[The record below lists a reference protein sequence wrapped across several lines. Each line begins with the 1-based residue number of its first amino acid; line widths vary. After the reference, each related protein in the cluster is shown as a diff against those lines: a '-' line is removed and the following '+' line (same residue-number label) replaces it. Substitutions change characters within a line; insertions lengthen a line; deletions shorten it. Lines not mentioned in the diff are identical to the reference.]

1 MEVLE
6 QVFLGNTVLQWSTA
20 LAVALAAL
28 VAFQIIKSVML
39 RRLRT
44 LAEKTETDLDDFIID
59 LLSSTKRILI
69 VVLALYAGSYVL
81 DMDASVRDLIDA
93 GAILAFLLQ
102 AALWGNQVITFLT
115 KRIAETRVGAD
126 DPTVTTIA
134 TLMGTV
140 ARIVFYTMVAL
151 VALDTVGFDVTALIT
166 GVGIGGIAIAMA
178 VQGILSDLFGSLT
191 IALDKPFAVGEF
203 ITVGQDSG
211 TVEHVG
217 LKSTRVRSI
226 TGEELVMSNGDLL
239 SSRVRNFGRMQERR
253 GNLNLGVTYDTPAE
267 KLELIPE
274 IIKEIVDEEPLARFD
289 RAHFA
294 SYGDFSLNF
303 ASVYWVETPAYID
316 FMNTTQSINL
326 KIKRRFEKEGI
337 EMAFPTQTIYV
348 EKDES

>member
-1 MEVLE
+1 
-6 QVFLGNTVLQWSTA
+6 
-20 LAVALAAL
+20 
-28 VAFQIIKSVML
+28 
-39 RRLRT
+39 R
-44 LAEKTETDLDDFIID
+44 TETDLDDFIIH

-81 DMDASVRDLIDA
+81 DMDPSVRELIDA

-102 AALWGNQVITFLT
+102 ASLWGNQIITFLT
-115 KRIAETRVGAD
+115 RRVAETRVGAD

-217 LKSTRVRSI
+217 LKSTRVRSV

-253 GNLNLGVTYDTPAE
+253 GNLNLGVTYDTAAE
-267 KLELIPE
+267 KLEMIPG
-274 IIKEIVDEEPLARFD
+274 IIKEIVDEEALARFD